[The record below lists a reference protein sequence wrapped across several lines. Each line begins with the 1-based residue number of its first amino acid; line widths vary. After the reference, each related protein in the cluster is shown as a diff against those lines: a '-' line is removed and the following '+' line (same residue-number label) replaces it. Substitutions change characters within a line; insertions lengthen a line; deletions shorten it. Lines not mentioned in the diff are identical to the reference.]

1 MVLFGL
7 VLLLPGLCT
16 ALLGA
21 GGLTH
26 DTDPGLYL
34 LIVFGLAAAFGGVML
49 IRAAIRSSNS

>member
-21 GGLTH
+21 GTLTH
-26 DTDPGLYL
+26 DTDPGLHL
-34 LIVFGLAAAFGGVML
+34 MIVIGLAAAFGGVMVIL
-49 IRAAIRSSNS
+49 AAIRAPR

>member
-21 GGLTH
+21 GTLTSPM
-26 DTDPGLYL
+26 TP
-34 LIVFGLAAAFGGVML
+34 
-49 IRAAIRSSNS
+49 IRDCT